1 MILSPCDIDRLLSAL
16 RTDRDRTMVLAMVV
30 GGLRRCE
37 VLGLRLGDLWV
48 GERRVFI
55 AEGKGGHHR
64 VVPIANRFFTAV
76 GNYLHAEREAV
87 GDGPSVRRVERT
99 ASRAA
104 VVR

>member
-1 MILSPCDIDRLLSAL
+1 MRRCVGDFGAL
-16 RTDRDRTMVLAMVV
+16 RTDRDRAIVLAMVL

-64 VVPIANRFFTAV
+64 VVPIASRFFTAV
-76 GNYLHAEREAV
+76 GHNLNAECPT
-87 GDGPSVRRVERT
+87 PSATDRLFVVLNGRV
-99 ASRAA
+99 AGSRC
-104 VVR
+104 R